1 MQAGT
6 IMTARLWLIRV
17 EGGGKA
23 RNEDVEAN
31 GCMVSMGISESVT
44 VKVEWN
50 SVIFSTTVEVGQ
62 EASIITTFQSGHCKP
77 PPCSA
82 SGCASPGKMAAATLG
97 SSFLGLL
104 PSELEIEKAI
114 RALLDLWQSASSSG
128 SDQNWMQL
136 FGCRDPS
143 ASVLLSSGWGRVR
156 HALHLLQ
163 TEPAIKRLVI
173 SVVSDKAFWSAI
185 MNNQSVQQF
194 QQLLLSD
201 KTESPQICEEVN
213 WGTNDLWWLLD
224 ILKDK
229 IMDLVEKFKLLLI
242 ETLQPSQPHKKEATA
257 ELEEKVR
264 SSLLLSVLIIL
275 IVVLARVRVA

>member
-1 MQAGT
+1 
-6 IMTARLWLIRV
+6 
-17 EGGGKA
+17 
-23 RNEDVEAN
+23 
-31 GCMVSMGISESVT
+31 
-44 VKVEWN
+44 
-50 SVIFSTTVEVGQ
+50 
-62 EASIITTFQSGHCKP
+62 
-77 PPCSA
+77 
-82 SGCASPGKMAAATLG
+82 MAAATLG

-114 RALLDLWQSASSSG
+114 RALLDLWQCASSSG

-143 ASVLLSSGWGRVR
+143 ASILLSSGWGRVR

-173 SVVSDKAFWSAI
+173 SVVLDKAFWSAI

-194 QQLLLSD
+194 QELLLSD

-257 ELEEKVR
+257 ELEEKVG

-275 IVVLARVRVA
+275 IVVLARVRIA